1 MIGSILESLFL
12 GLVVFAG
19 LVTLP
24 RVVTGGFLLWRYGR
38 RKLRAF
44 RSHGAVIGAT
54 ALWDVAA
61 SNRWNR
67 SGAAVT
73 AAELR
78 QWSSA
83 RVAKEMWR
91 TVDRATAA
99 VRAADDLGGPT
110 AELPSLCRRLQ
121 AAAVDI
127 DKVLRVD
134 PAAPVPG
141 RSGRP
146 GARGHRAA
154 DDVQQA
160 AVASAGEAN
169 AQRLRDLTEDAGHEL
184 TLLDAGLA
192 SMRHVRVGPVCRPD
206 PGVPAGG
213 PAPSARIPGPAPR
226 ARR

>member
-1 MIGSILESLFL
+1 MTGSILESLAL
-12 GLVVFAG
+12 GVVLFAG
-19 LVTLP
+19 VMMLAVA
-24 RVVTGGFLLWRYGR
+24 TGGYLLWRYGR

-44 RSHGAVIGAT
+44 RSHGAVVGAG
-54 ALWDVAA
+54 ALWDMAA

-67 SGAAVT
+67 SGSDVSAT
-73 AAELR
+73 EIS

-91 TVDRATAA
+91 SVDRASAA

-141 RSGRP
+141 SVGDQVLEVI
-146 GARGHRAA
+146 RASA
-154 DDVQQA
+154 DVQQA
-160 AVASAGEAN
+160 AVTSAGEAS
-169 AQRLRDLTEDAGHEL
+169 AQRLRDLTDDAGHEL

-192 SMRHVRVGPVCRPD
+192 SMRASGRP
-206 PGVPAGG
+206 GLH
-213 PAPSARIPGPAPR
+213 S
-226 ARR
+226 

>member
-1 MIGSILESLFL
+1 MVGSILESLAL
-12 GLVVFAG
+12 GVVVFAG
-19 LVTLP
+19 LVMLA
-24 RVVTGGFLLWRYGR
+24 VVTGGFLLWRYGR

-44 RSHGAVIGAT
+44 RSHGAVVGAS
-54 ALWDVAA
+54 ALWDMAA

-67 SGAAVT
+67 TSTGLDEAQV
-73 AAELR
+73 R

-91 TVDRATAA
+91 SVDRATTA

-121 AAAVDI
+121 AAAVDL
-127 DKVLRVD
+127 DRVLRVD
-134 PAAPVPG
+134 PAARVPG
-141 RSGRP
+141 P
-146 GARGHRAA
+146 VVPQVLEVVRAA
-154 DDVQQA
+154 EDVQQA

-192 SMRHVRVGPVCRPD
+192 SMRDSGRPGLQ
-206 PGVPAGG
+206 P
-213 PAPSARIPGPAPR
+213 
-226 ARR
+226 